1 MTGIIETE
9 AWTSLQSHFE
19 EMASIHM
26 RELFA
31 KDDQRFDR
39 FSLELPGLLLDY
51 SKNRIT
57 SETLDRLIDVARAAD
72 VEGWRDRMFAG
83 EKINATENRAAF
95 HVALRNRSG
104 DPMTVGG
111 KDVMP
116 DVRRVLDRMRAFA
129 VSVRGGIWK
138 GSTGKAVTD
147 VVNIG
152 IGGSDLGPAAIA
164 QALKP
169 YWKDDLRAHFVS
181 NVDVT
186 HLEETLWDLNPETT
200 LFIVVSKTFSTQE
213 TMANAETARHWLTDR
228 LGKGAVAKHFVAVS
242 ANAAK
247 VRMFGID
254 AANMF
259 EFWDWVGGR
268 FSVWSAVG
276 LSVAL
281 AVGMDAFEDF
291 LAGGHEMDRHF
302 KEAPLERNMP
312 VVLALLGIWYRNF
325 FDAPAHAVLP
335 YDQSLARFPAHLQ
348 QLDMES
354 NGKSVTRSG
363 DKSPVKTG
371 AVLFGEPGTNGQ
383 HSFHQA
389 LHQGTEMVPCD
400 VIVPVNS
407 HNPVGRHQAMLA
419 ANAFAQTQALMAGR
433 TEQEVR
439 AEMTEQGLSQA
450 VIDKLAP
457 HRVFEGNRPSNT
469 LLIDRLTPRTLG
481 MLLALYEHKIFVQG
495 IVWNINS
502 FDQWGVEL
510 GKKLACSILADLTDE
525 AHATKQDSSTAGLIE
540 TFKGQR
546 EPR

>member
-9 AWTSLQSHFE
+9 AWMSLRSHFE
-19 EMASIHM
+19 EMAGVHM
-26 RELFA
+26 RDLFA
-31 KDDQRFDR
+31 KDDRRFDR

-57 SETLDRLIDVARAAD
+57 SETLARLIDVARAAD
-72 VEGWRDRMFAG
+72 VEGWRARMFAG

-116 DVRRVLDRMRAFA
+116 DVLRVLDRMRAFA

-152 IGGSDLGPAAIA
+152 IGGSDQGPAAIA

-186 HLEETLWDLNPETT
+186 HLEETLWDLDPETT
-200 LFIVVSKTFSTQE
+200 LFVVVSKTFSTQE

-302 KEAPLERNMP
+302 QDAPLERNMP
-312 VVLALLGIWYRNF
+312 VVLAMLGIWYRNF

-348 QLDMES
+348 QLEMES
-354 NGKSVTRSG
+354 NGKSITRSG
-363 DKSPVKTG
+363 DKSPIKTG
-371 AVLFGEPGTNGQ
+371 PVLFGEPGTNGQ

-407 HNPVGRHQAMLA
+407 HHPVGRHQAMLI

-433 TEQEVR
+433 TEEEVR
-439 AEMTEQGLSQA
+439 AEMAEQGLSKA
-450 VIDKLAP
+450 VVDKLAP
-457 HRVFEGNRPSNT
+457 HRVFDGNRPSNT
-469 LLIDRLTPRTLG
+469 LLIDKLTPRALG

-495 IVWNINS
+495 IIWNINS

-510 GKKLACSILADLTDE
+510 GKKLACSILADLTNE
-525 AHATKQDSSTAGLIE
+525 ADVTEQDSSTAGLIKV
-540 TFKGQR
+540 FKGQR

>member
-116 DVRRVLDRMRAFA
+116 EVRRVLDRMRAFA